1 LTDQRSMSQERT
13 YGLLESDLESILDI
27 LRSNMKI
34 DQVILFGSRAKGD
47 NSNGSDIDLAIRG
60 KDLKLDDIL
69 ESKTRFEELPIPYKI
84 DLIIYDRINE
94 QELKDHVDRVGKVLF
109 KRM

>member
-1 LTDQRSMSQERT
+1 MSEHRK
-13 YGLLESDLESILDI
+13 YGLLESDLESILEV
-27 LRSNMKI
+27 LRSNSKI

-69 ESKTRFEELPIPYKI
+69 DAKTRFDELPIPYKI
-84 DLIIYDRINE
+84 DLIIYERISE
-94 QELKDHVDRVGKVLF
+94 QDLKDHVDRVGVVLYE
-109 KRM
+109 RM